1 MKVSAAV
8 RADILVEALPYIKEF
23 YGKTILIKYGGHAMV
38 NDDLKQ
44 MVAMDAVLMR
54 YVGMRPVIVHGG
66 GPEITTM
73 LEKMGKKSEFVNGL
87 RVTDAETMDIVEMV
101 LVGKVN
107 KDIVSCIN
115 KHGGEALGF
124 SGKDGRIIEAIPQ
137 KMFCKDDTGEIVSHD
152 LGYVGE
158 VKNINP
164 TILHTVMEQG
174 YIPVVAPV
182 GVGSDGQ
189 SYNINADCVAGEL
202 AACLKAEKM
211 MLLTDVKGV
220 YANINDEKTFKSV
233 IKCSEIPELI
243 EKEAIS
249 GGMMP
254 KLKYCEKALKGGVKA
269 AHIIDGRT
277 PHSSLLEVLTDKGV
291 GTMVINDTE
300 EG

>member
-8 RADILVEALPYIKEF
+8 RADILVEALPYIKKF

-38 NDDLKQ
+38 NEDLKH

-73 LEKMGKKSEFVNGL
+73 LEKIGKKSEFVNGL
-87 RVTDAETMDIVEMV
+87 RVTDSETMDIVEMV

-115 KHGGEALGF
+115 KHGGKALGF
-124 SGKDGRIIEAIPQ
+124 SGKDGQIIETIPQ
-137 KMFCKDDTGEIVSHD
+137 KMFWKDDTGEIVSHD

-164 TILHTVMEQG
+164 SILHTVMEEG

-189 SYNINADCVAGEL
+189 SYNINADCVAGAL
-202 AACLKAEKM
+202 AACLKAEKL

-220 YANINDEKTFKSV
+220 YANIDDESTFMSE
-233 IKCSEIPELI
+233 IKCSEIPGLI
-243 EKEAIS
+243 EKGAIS
-249 GGMMP
+249 GGMIP

-269 AHIIDGRT
+269 AHIVDGRT